1 MAQAKLEIAIRE
13 PNARVRVLELRDGI
27 GRPAEVPLMAAYQEA
42 ISGGAAMV
50 ILNFGEVEA
59 VDSYGLSLLIR
70 LQARARRQK
79 QRLAAC
85 GLSAPLRQ
93 AFEVS
98 YLDESLEIYAEE
110 AEALQNAG

>member
-1 MAQAKLEIAIRE
+1 MTQVELEIATRE
-13 PNARVRVLELRDGI
+13 PNARVRVLEFRGGI

-59 VDSYGLSLLIR
+59 VDSYGLGLLIR

-79 QRLAAC
+79 KRLMAC
-85 GLSAPLRQ
+85 GLSASLRQ

-98 YLDESLEIYAEE
+98 YLDELLPAFTTE
-110 AEALQNAG
+110 AEALEHA